1 MKKLLSIFLA
11 VTCILCLTG
20 CSRDLTDLSEKQDE
34 MYIMPSQFSEET
46 LEVLEVLDHELQFFD
61 ISLNDTAKL
70 HTVSVW
76 VYRDGQWHE
85 DGKSYGETEF
95 LGNRYAIKLTRT
107 SCELISMDETG
118 HTRSTYPVLDTSF
131 DESMASLGWRL
142 SDKQTIELNKE
153 IPLWVMIGSNDGS
166 FRTSSSDM
174 KENFRK
180 VECDAG
186 IAVTITVSDE
196 VAD

>member
-46 LEVLEVLDHELQFFD
+46 LEVLEVLDHEIQFFD
-61 ISLNDTAKL
+61 ISLNETAKS

-85 DGKSYGETEF
+85 DGKSYGETKF
-95 LGNRYAIKLTRT
+95 LGDRYAIRLTET
-107 SCELISMDETG
+107 SCELISMDENG

-131 DESMASLGWRL
+131 DKSMASAGWRL
-142 SDKQTIELNKE
+142 NEKQTVELNKE
-153 IPLWVMIGSNDGS
+153 MPLWVMIGFKDGS
-166 FRTSSSDM
+166 FQVSDL
-174 KENFRK
+174 KENFREI
-180 VECDAG
+180 ECEAG